1 MENLSIRIQVKESG
15 ITYREIAAEMGIT
28 HSYLSRLMRT
38 ELSAKNK
45 LRMLDAINR
54 LIMSGKE
61 NNCIPFM

>member
-54 LIMSGKE
+54 LTEKE
-61 NNCIPFM
+61 HD